1 MRIKIKNK
9 MLLAEC
15 FKKILSKNIDNKFNG
30 ISIDSRNLEQD
41 DIFIATKGERC
52 HGNQF
57 IDQKLLDRV
66 SLVISDKILEID
78 SSKIHIVG
86 DSKIFIKELAIEFRR
101 FLNAKFIGITG
112 TNGKTSTK
120 ELLVKFLET
129 QYNVS
134 YSRGNYNSTISLPLS
149 ILEFD
154 TESDYCVLE
163 IGASKRGE
171 IKDLCNISNLDYGL
185 ITNISE
191 AHLSGYNS
199 FKDLINTK
207 MDLYRHLVERDGRYF
222 FNKDDKNIKID
233 KNSNIDMVSF
243 SYDSNYSNNLDYY
256 ANMLDIDKG
265 IITVNSSLFKVPYKT
280 EAFARNFLASYSIAD
295 SIGID
300 RENIQKVLNDF
311 TLPEGRG
318 DIFEIGGVKIIND
331 TYNANLDSMIKGIS
345 QLSAMKK
352 SNIKIAVI
360 IADMLELSDSS
371 IEIHKKLGTYIN
383 NLDFIDGVY
392 AIGYFMEH
400 TIAAIDNKVFKKKY
414 YETKNSFTNDF
425 KEQVGDYDVIYLK
438 GSRGMSLDT
447 VIKDIFNNVI

>member
-1 MRIKIKNK
+1 MRIKVKNK
-9 MLLAEC
+9 TLLMKC
-15 FKKILSKNIDNKFNG
+15 LNKILSKNINNKFNG
-30 ISIDSRNLEQD
+30 ISIDSRQLKQD

-52 HGNQF
+52 HSNEFINQE
-57 IDQKLLDRV
+57 LLDKA
-66 SLVISDKILEID
+66 SLIISDRIPEID
-78 SSKIHIVG
+78 SNKIHIVS
-86 DSKIFIKELAIEFRR
+86 DSKIFIKNLAIGFRR

-163 IGASKRGE
+163 IGASKSGE
-171 IKDLCNISNLDYGL
+171 IRDLCNISNLDYGL

-191 AHLSGYNS
+191 SHLSGYNS

-222 FNKDDKNIKID
+222 LNKDDRNIKID
-233 KNSNIDMVSF
+233 KNSNIEMVSF
-243 SYDSNYSNNLDYY
+243 AYDSSYSNNLDYY
-256 ANMLDIDKG
+256 AHMLDIDKG
-265 IITVNSSLFKVPYKT
+265 IITINSALFKVPYKT
-280 EAFARNFLASYSIAD
+280 EVFARNFLASYSIAD

-300 RENIQKVLNDF
+300 RKNIQKVLDNF

-352 SNIKIAVI
+352 NNIKIAII
-360 IADMLELSDSS
+360 IADMLDLSDSS

-383 NLDFIDGVY
+383 SLDFIDGVY
-392 AIGYFMEH
+392 AVGYFMEH
-400 TIAAIDNKVFKKKY
+400 TIAAINNKIFKKKY

-425 KEQVGDYDVIYLK
+425 KDRVGDYDIIYLK

>member
-1 MRIKIKNK
+1 M
-9 MLLAEC
+9 
-15 FKKILSKNIDNKFNG
+15 LSKNINKKFNG

-41 DIFIATKGERC
+41 DIFIATKGDRY
-52 HGNQF
+52 HGNEF
-57 IDQKLLDRV
+57 VDQKLLDKA
-66 SLVISDKILEID
+66 SFIISDQMLEID
-78 SSKIHIVG
+78 SDKIHIVSN
-86 DSKIFIKELAIEFRR
+86 SKIFIKDLAVEFRK

-120 ELLVKFLET
+120 ELLVRFLET

-154 TESDYCVLE
+154 TDSDYCVLE

-171 IKDLCNISNLDYGL
+171 IKTLCDIASPSYGL

-191 AHLSGYNS
+191 AHLSGFND

-207 MDLYRHLVERDGRYF
+207 MDLYRHIVERDGMYF
-222 FNKDDKNIKID
+222 LNKDDENIKID
-233 KNSNIDMVSF
+233 KNLSVDMVSF
-243 SYDSNYSNNLDYY
+243 SYDSDFSDDLDYC
-256 ANMLDIDKG
+256 ADMLDIDKSV
-265 IITVNSSLFKVPYKT
+265 ITINSCLFKVPYKT

-295 SIGID
+295 FIGINKK
-300 RENIQKVLNDF
+300 NIQKVLDSF

-318 DIFEIGGVKIIND
+318 DILDIGGVKIIND

-352 SNIKIAVI
+352 NNIKIAVI

-371 IEIHKKLGTYIN
+371 VEIHKKLGTYIN
-383 NLDFIDGVY
+383 SLDFIDGVY
-392 AIGYFMEH
+392 GIGDLMED
-400 TIAAIDNKVFKKKY
+400 TVAAIDNKDIQKKY
-414 YETKNSFTNDF
+414 YINKDLFVSDF
-425 KEQVGDYDVIYLK
+425 KKDVDNYDVVYLK

-447 VIKDIFNNVI
+447 VIKDLF

>member
-1 MRIKIKNK
+1 MRIKIKNIEIVRNCLKK
-9 MLLAEC
+9 M
-15 FKKILSKNIDNKFNG
+15 LSKNINKNFNG
-30 ISIDSRNLEQD
+30 ISIDSRYLERD
-41 DIFIATKGERC
+41 DIFIATKGDRC
-52 HGNQF
+52 HGNEF
-57 IDQKLLDRV
+57 IDQKLLDKA
-66 SLVISDKILEID
+66 SLIISDQMLEID
-78 SSKIHIVG
+78 SDKIHIVSN
-86 DSKIFIKELAIEFRR
+86 SKIFIQDLAIEFRK

-120 ELLVKFLET
+120 ELLVRFLET

-171 IKDLCNISNLDYGL
+171 IKILCDIANPNYGL

-191 AHLSGYNS
+191 AHLSGFND

-207 MDLYRHLVERDGRYF
+207 MDLYRHIVERDGLYF
-222 FNKDDKNIKID
+222 LNKDDKNIKID
-233 KNSNIDMVSF
+233 KNLSADMVSF
-243 SYDSNYSNNLDYY
+243 SYDSNFSDDLDYC
-256 ANMLDIDKG
+256 ANMLDIDQSV
-265 IITVNSSLFKVPYKT
+265 ITINSCLFKVPYKT

-300 RENIQKVLNDF
+300 KKNIQKVLDSF

-318 DIFEIGGVKIIND
+318 DILDIGGLKIIND

-352 SNIKIAVI
+352 NNIKIAVI
-360 IADMLELSDSS
+360 IADMLELSNSS
-371 IEIHKKLGTYIN
+371 VEIHKKLGTYIN
-383 NLDFIDGVY
+383 SLDFIDGVY
-392 AIGYFMEH
+392 GIGDLIEY
-400 TIAAIDNKVFKKKY
+400 TVAAIDSSGIQKKHYINKDLFVSDFKK
-414 YETKNSFTNDF
+414 EVDN
-425 KEQVGDYDVIYLK
+425 YDVVYLK

-447 VIKDIFNNVI
+447 VIKDLF